1 MPEGIDGACDKATG
15 EGGCPPRA
23 AADPPIYNRAAA
35 KALEIADPGGRVAT
49 LDLFEVVTKK
59 CGANYTLCPEGC
71 SAKNVNGTWEG
82 DCYQIPVCPRQA
94 QPGSWLRLSL
104 CLTCEA
110 VSAAQRALP
119 PSWLAGAVRGLS
131 GSSAEVTTMDSFRG
145 VSFSAPGALLWAC

>member
-1 MPEGIDGACDKATG
+1 MPEDIDGACDKATG

-59 CGANYTLCPEGC
+59 CGENYTLCPEGC

-82 DCYQIPVCPRQA
+82 DCYQIPVCHRTNTA
-94 QPGSWLRLSL
+94 LDPG
-104 CLTCEA
+104 C
-110 VSAAQRALP
+110 
-119 PSWLAGAVRGLS
+119 G
-131 GSSAEVTTMDSFRG
+131 FRS
-145 VSFSAPGALLWAC
+145 V